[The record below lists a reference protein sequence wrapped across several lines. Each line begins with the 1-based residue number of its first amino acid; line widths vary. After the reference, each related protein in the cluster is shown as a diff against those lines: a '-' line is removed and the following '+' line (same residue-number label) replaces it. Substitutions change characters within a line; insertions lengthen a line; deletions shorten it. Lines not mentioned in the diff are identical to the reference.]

1 MDTNTTTN
9 AKTTKTNAAPAKSKG
24 GNDGKTPRA
33 LRGAPKAATNWTPA
47 QEAAFQAQ
55 QKAREA
61 FVAER
66 TATLKQAIGLLF
78 KGAKTEVI
86 EPVVVDGTTVA
97 EGRTLPAAI
106 TEEALLSNL
115 AEHGDQVLTY
125 LSKHFKLIPTLAKSA
140 H

>member
-1 MDTNTTTN
+1 MEATTTTKTTN
-9 AKTTKTNAAPAKSKG
+9 ASKKNKG

-33 LRGAPKAATNWTPA
+33 LRGAPKAASSWTPA

-66 TATLKQAIGLLF
+66 NETLKKAAGLLF
-78 KGAKTEVI
+78 KGNVGHVVPAQFNAAGEEI
-86 EPVVVDGTTVA
+86 EAARD
-97 EGRTLPAAI
+97 LPASVTVDQIIANL
-106 TEEALLSNL
+106 EA
-115 AEHGDQVLTY
+115 HGDEVLTY
-125 LSKHFKLIPTLAKSA
+125 LSKHFKLIPTLVKSA

>member
-1 MDTNTTTN
+1 MDTTTN
-9 AKTTKTNAAPAKSKG
+9 AKTKTNAAPAKNKG

-47 QEAAFQAQ
+47 QEQAFLAQA
-55 QKAREA
+55 KAREA

-66 TATLKQAIGLLF
+66 TATLKQAVGLLF
-78 KGAKTEVI
+78 KGAKSEVI
-86 EPVVVDGTTVA
+86 PAVSSAAEDGTIIREA
-97 EGRTLPAAI
+97 QTLPAAI
-106 TEEALLSNL
+106 TEEALLANL